1 MKHSRKHGP
10 WLSEGTRS
18 ENRGCRRTP
27 RPVASHRS
35 ASGGHEPPVPRPGA
49 AGQLVQLQVTS
60 AGGEVLARPRLIAPA
75 GKQAEVVLHDPAR
88 PGEVRLAL
96 RIEAARDPSGEI
108 ELRYALW
115 IPERALSMHGR
126 VSLTPGVEQELPL
139 GDGTLVAS
147 ILALPVPSA
156 AFDAYLEAEGARRA
170 MGRTS

>member
-1 MKHSRKHGP
+1 MLARSLFSRSGVLVVAAAFLVGAGTAEVAIRTHGA
-10 WLSEGTRS
+10 LERVRQERET
-18 ENRGCRRTP
+18 
-27 RPVASHRS
+27 
-35 ASGGHEPPVPRPGA
+35 GA

-115 IPERALSMHGR
+115 IPERALSARGR

>member
-1 MKHSRKHGP
+1 MLARSLFSRRGVLVLAAAFLVGAGSAEVALRTHGAIDRVRQ
-10 WLSEGTRS
+10 ERET
-18 ENRGCRRTP
+18 
-27 RPVASHRS
+27 
-35 ASGGHEPPVPRPGA
+35 GA

-60 AGGEVLARPRLIAPA
+60 SGGEVLARPRVIAPA

-108 ELRYALW
+108 ELGYALW
-115 IPERALSMHGR
+115 IPERALSAQGR
-126 VSLTPGVEQELPL
+126 ISLTPGVEQELPL
-139 GDGTLVAS
+139 GDGTIVAS

-170 MGRTS
+170 VGRTS